1 MKSHTARDGRMEG
14 SAVVRHRGISSS
26 EAMAAIRSPLAI
38 PALFLWIGTL
48 VPWLW
53 TLPDAVGNPLMLLAV
68 AGIGCLPGPRSLML
82 RMLLPLLIGICICQ
96 GQHPQEAIL
105 PSGPVTLDGV
115 VCSTPRLGQRRR
127 QQVNQHRY
135 TRIKI
140 DQIRCSDLRIEGEI
154 SVTLPEPARVGRG
167 ERLHL
172 VLRAGSGSHRQVISA
187 QHWHIIET
195 GGWMARADHWRQ
207 EAIDRLLAA
216 DGAWGCA
223 LLLGERGLLAA
234 ETRWTMRRTGLGHL
248 LAVSGLH
255 IGIVLGLFLAL
266 ARRLRPPWSHSL
278 RCCGAILVLGQ
289 AFLSGADPPAIRAAM
304 TGAMLA
310 SGLLGGRIPSPFHAL
325 CFSMLIWCAMG
336 LAPPSPAATISL
348 CAVAGIHV
356 VGFCR
361 GENHSTLSAGLG
373 AFFGAHVALAWWS
386 PELSPLSPIF
396 TLLMLPP
403 VGAGILLAMLNMLPE
418 FLLPV
423 TWLEPCWQ
431 GLDRILVG
439 IPRLADRCPGSPWL
453 APCIGVP
460 ALSLGMLALLWVS
473 AGQLRL
479 ALGTTLLAIT
489 AYFISVTMGSVET
502 VRLLPTGR
510 GQCLL
515 LDAPDATLL
524 YDAGAID
531 ALDGGAAM
539 IRRELWRLGRHRAD
553 WIIISH
559 LHLDHYSAVP
569 ELLMT
574 GSVGGL
580 IVSDN
585 FSLDAAG
592 RALEMIAVRRG
603 VPVLHIGEGDR
614 LRLGSW
620 HLHAISAHGSQ
631 QTGPPIST
639 NNRSLVLELKGL
651 QHSLLLAGDAE
662 AALLAS
668 SLVSG
673 PIDLLLLPHHGSPTE
688 GLADWISRLAPVGW
702 LAARR
707 GPLPPETVSALAV
720 SRLQPRAGPDS
731 ASRIDDTD
739 PLPER
744 FPLSMMPGEP
754 ASPCRRRE
762 GNRRWWLEARSRR
775 FMISVR

>member
-1 MKSHTARDGRMEG
+1 MN
-14 SAVVRHRGISSS
+14 HRGISSS
-26 EAMAAIRSPLAI
+26 EVREASRSPLAI
-38 PALFLWIGTL
+38 PALSLWIGTL
-48 VPWLW
+48 GPWLW
-53 TLPDAVGNPLMLLAV
+53 KLPDGIGTPLMLLVV

-82 RMLLPLLIGICICQ
+82 RMLLPLLIGIYLGQ
-96 GQHPQEAIL
+96 GQQPQEAVL
-105 PSGPVTLDGV
+105 PSGPVTLDGIV
-115 VCSTPRLGQRRR
+115 SSTPRLGQRRR
-127 QQVNQHRY
+127 QLANQNLY

-167 ERLHL
+167 DRLHL
-172 VLRAGSGSHRQVISA
+172 LLRAGTGSHRQVSSSRN
-187 QHWHIIET
+187 WHIIEP

-207 EAIDRLLAA
+207 AAIDRLLAA

-223 LLLGERGLLAA
+223 LLLGERGLLDA

-255 IGIVLGLFLAL
+255 IGIVLGFFLAL

-325 CFSMLIWCAMG
+325 SFSMLIWCAMG

-348 CAVAGIHV
+348 SAVAGIHV

-403 VGAGILLAMLNMLPE
+403 VGAGILLGLLNMLPE
-418 FLLPV
+418 MLLPV
-423 TWLEPCWQ
+423 SWLEPCWH
-431 GLDRILVG
+431 GLDWILVG

-473 AGQLRL
+473 AGRLRL
-479 ALGTTLLAIT
+479 ALGTTLLAVG
-489 AYFISVTMGSVET
+489 AFSISATMGSVES

-515 LDAPDATLL
+515 LDAPDSTLL

-569 ELLMT
+569 ELLQT

-580 IVSDN
+580 IVSDG
-585 FSLDAAG
+585 FSLDATG
-592 RALEMIAVRRG
+592 SALERIASRRG
-603 VPVLHIGEGDR
+603 IPVLHIGAGDR

-620 HLHAISAHGSQ
+620 HLRAISAQGSQ
-631 QTGPPIST
+631 RAGPPIST
-639 NNRSLVLELKGL
+639 NNRSLVLELLGL
-651 QHSLLLAGDAE
+651 RHSMLLAGDAE

-668 SLVSG
+668 SLASG
-673 PIDLLLLPHHGSPTE
+673 PIDLLLLPHHGSPAE
-688 GLADWISRLAPVGW
+688 GLADWISRLAPVRW
-702 LAARR
+702 MAARR
-707 GPLPPETVSALAV
+707 GPLPPATQRALAL
-720 SRLQPRAGPDS
+720 SRWQSRAGPDS
-731 ASRIDDTD
+731 TSLIDETD
-739 PLPER
+739 PLLER
-744 FPLSMMPGEP
+744 SPLSMMPCEP

-775 FMISVR
+775 FRISVR

>member
-1 MKSHTARDGRMEG
+1 MK
-14 SAVVRHRGISSS
+14 HRGISSS
-26 EAMAAIRSPLAI
+26 EAMVAIRSPLAI
-38 PALFLWIGTL
+38 PALSLWIGTL

-53 TLPDAVGNPLMLLAV
+53 APAGEIVSPLMLLAV
-68 AGIGCLPGPRSLML
+68 ACIGCLPGPRSLML
-82 RMLLPLLIGICICQ
+82 RQLLPLLIGICICHDP
-96 GQHPQEAIL
+96 HPQQAML

-115 VCSTPRLGQRRR
+115 VCSTPRLGQRLRP
-127 QQVNQHRY
+127 QVNQPRY

-140 DQIRCSDLRIEGEI
+140 DQIRCCDLRIEGEI
-154 SVTLPEPARVGRG
+154 SITLPEPARVGRG
-167 ERLHL
+167 DRLHL

-187 QHWHIIET
+187 SNWHILET

-207 EAIDRLLAA
+207 DAIDRLLAA

-255 IGIVLGLFLAL
+255 IGIVLGFFMAL

-325 CFSMLIWCAMG
+325 SFSMLIWCAMG

-348 CAVAGIHV
+348 SAVAGIHV

-373 AFFGAHVALAWWS
+373 AFFGAHIALAWWS

-403 VGAGILLAMLNMLPE
+403 VGAGILLGLLNMLPE
-418 FLLPV
+418 MILPA

-460 ALSLGMLALLWVS
+460 ALSLGMLALLWVC

-479 ALGTTLLAIT
+479 ALASTVLAVTACCIT
-489 AYFISVTMGSVET
+489 VTMGSVET

-531 ALDGGAAM
+531 ALDGGAGM
-539 IRRELWRLGRHRAD
+539 IRRELWRHGRHRAD

-569 ELLMT
+569 ELLQT

-580 IVSDN
+580 IVSDD
-585 FSLDAAG
+585 FSLDATG
-592 RALEMIAVRRG
+592 RAVERIALRRG
-603 VPVLHIGEGDR
+603 IPVLHIRAGDR

-620 HLHAISAHGSQ
+620 HLRVISAAGADRA
-631 QTGPPIST
+631 GPPIST
-639 NNRSLVLELKGL
+639 NNRSLVLELTGL
-651 QHSLLLAGDAE
+651 RHSLLLAGDAE
-662 AALLAS
+662 APLLAS
-668 SLVSG
+668 SLASG

-688 GLADWISRLAPVGW
+688 GLADWISRLAPAGW
-702 LAARR
+702 MAARR
-707 GPLPPETVSALAV
+707 GPLPPETVRALAD
-720 SRLQPRAGPDS
+720 SRWQPVAGPES
-731 ASRIDDTD
+731 TSRIDETD
-739 PLPER
+739 PLLER
-744 FPLSMMPGEP
+744 SPLSMMTGEP

-775 FMISVR
+775 FRILAH